1 MSETIKDRKLE
12 ILIGL
17 FLLGGIIAWL
27 VIPISWQDTTIILEG
42 GGGGAP
48 VSCLP
53 SGGLVLA
60 QNLTDLCDVTIIS
73 PTTNQLIEYNGS
85 QWVNVDS
92 AFITTN
98 ATCANLGNEI
108 SSVSAY
114 VCADD
119 TNNILSFKNI
129 VRGDGIGIDFNG
141 TSIIVQNNTPES
153 SLCYNATALSSAFEM
168 CEFAGE
174 LQLDGIIYIKLLD
187 NGTGIEIT
195 DNGEIL
201 TVTNSLPE
209 ATTAS
214 NLGSSSS
221 LSEGVF
227 ASEVLNDLQFKRLLE
242 GTSITLSSNSTHITI
257 TNSAPESTNCSNVG
271 TGNFI
276 LKTTVIDCTANS
288 LIAGT
293 GITIANTTDDYT
305 FSSQCANTGTGE
317 AVCESSNN
325 INSLIAGDSISI
337 TDTTGD
343 LTITNTGAIKLCE
356 VTAVGGETSLSCSLS
371 TAPQTIAIGIYHN
384 SSVTNTVWEVRFNA
398 DSGNNYA
405 IRSAT
410 NGAADA
416 TTANT
421 DSISAVTITANQGYY
436 YTWNCNN
443 PASNKEKYCN
453 GFRTTSANG
462 AGNVPA
468 RVEFASKWANLTS
481 NITSVDLV
489 RTASTGTL
497 TAGSYIV
504 VFGVS

>member
-1 MSETIKDRKLE
+1 MIENIAEKKLE
-12 ILIGL
+12 IIIGL

-27 VIPISWQDTTIILEG
+27 IIPTSFQDTTIILEG

-73 PTTNQLIEYNGS
+73 PTTNQLIQYNGS
-85 QWVNVDS
+85 QWVNVNS
-92 AFITTN
+92 GFITTN
-98 ATCANLGNEI
+98 ATC
-108 SSVSAY
+108 
-114 VCADD
+114 
-119 TNNILSFKNI
+119 
-129 VRGDGIGIDFNG
+129 
-141 TSIIVQNNTPES
+141 
-153 SLCYNATALSSAFEM
+153 
-168 CEFAGE
+168 
-174 LQLDGIIYIKLLD
+174 
-187 NGTGIEIT
+187 
-195 DNGEIL
+195 
-201 TVTNSLPE
+201 
-209 ATTAS
+209 S
-214 NLGSSSS
+214 NLGSGAFVCANSINNVLAFKS
-221 LSEGVF
+221 LVALDGI
-227 ASEVLNDLQFKRLLE
+227 Q
-242 GTSITLSSNSTHITI
+242 I
-257 TNSAPESTNCSNVG
+257 TNSSTEIFIENTAPESTDCSNVG

-276 LKTTVIDCTANS
+276 LKTSSIDCVANS

-325 INSLIAGDSISI
+325 INSLIAGNSISI
-337 TDTTGD
+337 TDTIGD

-356 VTAVGGETSLSCSLS
+356 VTAVGGETSLACNLS

-384 SSVTNTVWEVRFNA
+384 SSVTNTVWEIRFNA

-405 IRSAT
+405 IRSST
-410 NGAADA
+410 NGGADG
-416 TTANT
+416 TLANT
-421 DSISAVTITANQGYY
+421 DSISAVTITENQGYY

-443 PASNKEKYCN
+443 PSSDKEKYCY

-462 AGNVPA
+462 AGNAPA